1 MKASGLV
8 KLVVGLLLIV
18 ASLYALFVWPKFWTD
33 FLVMLKAGIPIV
45 VFVVGLVFLLLS
57 FEE

>member
-1 MKASGLV
+1 MKANGLA

-18 ASLYALFVWPKFWTD
+18 ASLYALFVWPKWWTD